1 MPEIIAVDAEADEI
15 ASNVREATVTMGDPE
30 VADIFDNVYVEPH
43 RQVED
48 DRAVQAAYAASFDDE
63 GVA

>member
-1 MPEIIAVDAEADEI
+1 
-15 ASNVREATVTMGDPE
+15 MGDPE